1 MERDGLEIKYLEE
14 YKREKWKQLSKRNR
28 LIIAELRK
36 DKIIDSNT

>member
-14 YKREKWKQLSKRNR
+14 YKRENWKQLSKRNR